1 MSEQQRKAAK
11 AALKKIADAISE
23 NEGRARIL
31 QKGEDAA
38 ARKASAISEDAKQ
51 AKARIDYHQAKAE
64 AGYEGPTGW
73 RSAADYYGRKG
84 KNVAGVDQI
93 NGYEGFSPD
102 DLHRGYARDNERMG
116 DVTPYWAKAAA
127 DDAKGVRSRG
137 ERISV
142 RKKGIEAQNDALR
155 TQASDIAMTERQHFE
170 KLMADMKAR
179 RGKGIST
186 EFADN
191 LMIQGRGTPPMDVV
205 PRNTRQEGN
214 LAAGTIA
221 AAGAAGAAGYWT
233 RKKESDRGG
242 QK

>member
-1 MSEQQRKAAK
+1 MSENQRKAAK

-23 NEGRARIL
+23 NEGRARML

-38 ARKASAISEDAKQ
+38 ARKASAISTDAKE
-51 AKARIDYHQAKAE
+51 ANARINYSQAKAE

-73 RSAADYYGRKG
+73 RSAGDYYGRKG
-84 KNVAGVDQI
+84 KNVAGVEQRY
-93 NGYEGFSPD
+93 GYKGFSPE
-102 DLHRGYARDNERMG
+102 DLHEGYARDHEGMG
-116 DVTPYWAKAAA
+116 NVTPYWAKHMA
-127 DDAKGVRSRG
+127 DEAKDVRARG

-142 RKKGIEAQNDALR
+142 RRKGIEAQNDALR

-186 EFADN
+186 EYADN
-191 LMIQGRGTPPMDVV
+191 LMIQGRGTPPVDIV
-205 PRNTRQEGN
+205 PRNTRQEGI

-233 RKKESDRGG
+233 RKKESDRGS